1 MKTERIYRVIRLPG
15 LRPERPTHRVAE
27 GSKGGSNSPL
37 QVGQQPNRGRKA
49 MERIRGDETVA
60 WDSGMCLQK
69 ISVRPP
75 SWCIRRKYGH
85 NTFMSIFCT
94 RSKGTL
100 IPQKNLLRFTF
111 SHQNT
116 EKMESENASPRIL
129 REPADRLTTLTQR
142 PNVGCPGVHG
152 AVESSGEKKLG

>member
-1 MKTERIYRVIRLPG
+1 M
-15 LRPERPTHRVAE
+15 
-27 GSKGGSNSPL
+27 
-37 QVGQQPNRGRKA
+37 
-49 MERIRGDETVA
+49 
-60 WDSGMCLQK
+60 
-69 ISVRPP
+69 
-75 SWCIRRKYGH
+75 
-85 NTFMSIFCT
+85 
-94 RSKGTL
+94 GTL

-142 PNVGCPGVHG
+142 PNVGCPEVHG